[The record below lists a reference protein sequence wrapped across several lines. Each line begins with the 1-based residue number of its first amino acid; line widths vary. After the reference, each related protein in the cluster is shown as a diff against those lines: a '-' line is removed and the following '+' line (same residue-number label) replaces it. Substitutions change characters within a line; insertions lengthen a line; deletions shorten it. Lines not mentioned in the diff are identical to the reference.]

1 MRASF
6 PGLGLVELISYFQ
19 EELVVRAE
27 VESVFNGEEGRGSK
41 SQKTLAVGSFSAS
54 LNFKALICK
63 WFNKN
68 ASLPFFIEM

>member
-6 PGLGLVELISYFQ
+6 SGPGLVELISSFQ

-27 VESVFNGEEGRGSK
+27 AESVFNGEEGRGTK
-41 SQKTLAVGSFSAS
+41 SQKTLAVGSFAAS

-68 ASLPFFIEM
+68 VPFPFFMEM